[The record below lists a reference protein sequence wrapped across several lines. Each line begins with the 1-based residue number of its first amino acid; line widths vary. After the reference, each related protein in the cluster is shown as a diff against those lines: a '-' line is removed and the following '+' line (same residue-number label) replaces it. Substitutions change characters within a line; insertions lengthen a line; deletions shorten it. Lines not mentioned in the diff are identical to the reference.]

1 MSTDGRFDA
10 ALALHRF
17 GFGPRANSITA
28 IASDPRGALLAELER
43 PAITRVADA
52 GFLTSGQA
60 ARAVYD
66 FRQERQAKFR
76 QEEARKKAEAEAAA
90 AMTGGEAKTPAPE
103 NVAMPA
109 PDPTANVPQ
118 QVFAREAQARLDA
131 AFDADIGFA
140 ERLVWFWSNHFCV
153 SADKIVSMVGAYE
166 REAIRPH
173 VLGRFVDMLQ
183 ASARHPAMLFYL
195 DNAGSIGPTSVAGI
209 NRSRGL
215 NENLA
220 REILE
225 LHTLGVRGG
234 YTQQDVLRLAYVLT
248 GWSIIPIENNP
259 EHGGEFV
266 FIRRMHEPGAH
277 EVMGKAYP
285 DQNIEQGRAVL
296 ADLARHPATADHVA
310 LKLARHFVAD
320 EPPPNLVQTL
330 ARRFRDTDGDLKETA
345 KALIGAPEAWTQSR
359 TKLKRPAEWLIG
371 VLRASNVRPGTPR
384 FLPSLVLMGEPLWR
398 PFAPKGFPDD
408 EASWL
413 DGLSQ
418 RLDAANNFARR
429 NAELIDPEMVIE
441 VALGPLA
448 SQETR
453 QTIARAESRAQGLAL
468 LLMAPEFLRR

>member
-1 MSTDGRFDA
+1 MTTDGRFEA

-17 GFGPRANSITA
+17 GFGPRVGSIAA

-43 PAITRVADA
+43 PAITRVADV
-52 GFLTSGQA
+52 GFLTSSQA

-66 FRQERQAKFR
+66 FRQERQARFR
-76 QEEARKKAEAEAAA
+76 QEEVRKKAEAEAAA
-90 AMTGGEAKTPAPE
+90 AMSGSEVKPPAPE

-109 PDPTANVPQ
+109 PDPAANVPQ
-118 QVFAREAQARLDA
+118 QILGREAQARLDA

-153 SADKIVSMVGAYE
+153 SADKIISMTGAYE

-183 ASARHPAMLFYL
+183 AVARHPAMLFYL
-195 DNAGSIGPTSVAGI
+195 DNAGSIGPTSIAGI

-234 YTQQDVLRLAYVLT
+234 YTQQDVLRFAYVLT
-248 GWSIIPIENNP
+248 GWSIIPIESNP

-266 FIRRMHEPGAH
+266 FNRRMHEPGIQ
-277 EVMGKAYP
+277 EVLGKTYP
-285 DQNIEQGRAVL
+285 DGNIEQGRAVL
-296 ADLARHPATADHVA
+296 ANLARHPATADHIG
-310 LKLARHFVAD
+310 LKIARHFVAE
-320 EPPPNLVQTL
+320 EPPPALVQTL

-345 KALIGAPEAWTQSR
+345 KALIEAPEAWTQSR
-359 TKLKRPAEWLIG
+359 PKIKRPAEWLIG
-371 VLRASNVRPGTPR
+371 VLRATNVRPGARR
-384 FLPSLVLMGEPLWR
+384 FLTTMTLLGEPLWR

-429 NAELIDPEMVIE
+429 NAELIDPEMVVE
-441 VALGPLA
+441 TSLGPLA
-448 SQETR
+448 SRETR
-453 QTIARAESRAQGLAL
+453 QVIARAESRAQALAL

>member
-1 MSTDGRFDA
+1 MTTEGRFEA

-17 GFGPRANSITA
+17 GFGPRSGSIAA
-28 IASDPRGALLAELER
+28 IASDPRGALLAELDR

-52 GFLTSGQA
+52 GFLTSSQA

-66 FRQERQAKFR
+66 FRQERQAKFI
-76 QEEARKKAEAEAAA
+76 QGQARKKAEAEAAA
-90 AMTGGEAKTPAPE
+90 AMTGSEAKPAPE

-109 PDPTANVPQ
+109 PDPTNNVPQ
-118 QVFAREAQARLDA
+118 QIFAREAQARLDA

-140 ERLVWFWSNHFCV
+140 ERLVWFWSNHFCI

-183 ASARHPAMLFYL
+183 AVVQHPGMLFYL

-234 YTQQDVLRLAYVLT
+234 YTQQDVLQLAYVLT
-248 GWSIIPIENNP
+248 GWSLIPIENNP
-259 EHGGEFV
+259 EHGAEFV

-277 EVMGKAYP
+277 EILGKSYP
-285 DQNIEQGRAVL
+285 EGNVEQGRAVM
-296 ADLARHPATADHVA
+296 ADLARRPATADHVA

-320 EPPPNLVQTL
+320 EPPAALVQTL
-330 ARRFRDTDGDLKETA
+330 AQRFRDTDGDLKELA
-345 KALIGAPEAWTQSR
+345 KALIQAPEAWTPSR
-359 TKLKRPAEWLIG
+359 TKIKHPAEWLIG
-371 VLRASNVRPGTPR
+371 VLRAANVRPGSRR

-453 QTIARAESRAQGLAL
+453 QTVARAESRAQGLAL